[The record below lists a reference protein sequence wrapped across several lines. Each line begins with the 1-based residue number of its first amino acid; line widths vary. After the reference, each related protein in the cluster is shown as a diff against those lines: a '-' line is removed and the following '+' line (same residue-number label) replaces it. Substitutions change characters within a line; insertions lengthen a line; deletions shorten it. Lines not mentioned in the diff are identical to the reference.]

1 MSSIEH
7 FASTAFFAFAARAG
21 APRSLSRTMDQPLE
35 ACRLVFSSFDDG
47 TGFVRLEHVAAVVL
61 ALERDY
67 SEPQLQHTCSQLAA
81 RDDGALSFA
90 GVCEVLSCVMRGA
103 PRTADALTLLDPSG
117 SRVRVTLADVA
128 ALQLKALY
136 KRHPAFDD
144 QQCWL
149 AASTSHAAHCV
160 ADGEGLRSA
169 FAHHPAAFT
178 IRARNWLHG
187 DVRKGGD
194 TFEVRLRGNAPAAGA
209 VVDNG
214 DGSYSATYTATVTGT
229 YALHVTLGRKHIH
242 GPPPPRNSAPRNSAP
257 RNSARVSDGTHP

>member
-1 MSSIEH
+1 MRGMSLVELMVAVCILGTVFGSMAIV
-7 FASTAFFAFAARAG
+7 S
-21 APRSLSRTMDQPLE
+21 RSGKDLYESGSLRSDLRTRTSR
-35 ACRLVFSSFDDG
+35 
-47 TGFVRLEHVAAVVL
+47 
-61 ALERDY
+61 ALERIMA
-67 SEPQLQHTCSQLAA
+67 EL
-81 RDDGALSFA
+81 
-90 GVCEVLSCVMRGA
+90 
-103 PRTADALTLLDPSG
+103 
-117 SRVRVTLADVA
+117 RVADVA

-160 ADGEGLRSA
+160 ADGDGLRSA
-169 FAHHPAAFT
+169 FAHHPSAFT

-214 DGSYSATYTATVTGT
+214 DGTYSATYTATVTGT

-242 GPPPPRNSAPRNSAP
+242 GPPPPRNSAPRNSVLLSLTPPITQARRLRSSSTRTPPCRPTAP
-257 RNSARVSDGTHP
+257 PTAPASSPPSPASPRTSRS

>member
-1 MSSIEH
+1 
-7 FASTAFFAFAARAG
+7 
-21 APRSLSRTMDQPLE
+21 MDQPLE

-169 FAHHPAAFT
+169 FAHHPSSFT

-242 GPPPPRNSAPRNSAP
+242 GPPPPRNSAPRNSA
-257 RNSARVSDGTHP
+257 RVSDGTHP